1 MVKWKNIDFSTKGIV
16 VEKTP
21 TISKGKKNID
31 TYTIDGRNG
40 FLSIDKGTYQPFSL
54 SVECHAKE
62 TANFDE
68 IKAFLDGYGTLTFD
82 NEREYTAIV
91 NNAIPFEKIQM
102 FKSFAVQFMVN
113 PIAHDIN
120 ATTINL
126 LTGLNQDGE
135 FTITGSTYEIEPTI
149 TIEATGDVEVT
160 INNKTFSLEDADGTY
175 ILDCEHKVITK
186 SGLNAASIM
195 SGEFPT
201 FKNGTNVVDTTGT
214 ISTFS
219 ASYKKA
225 YI

>member
-1 MVKWKNIDFSTKGIV
+1 MVKWNNTDFSTKGIV

-21 TISKGKKNID
+21 TISKGKKDIE
-31 TYTIDGRNG
+31 TYSIDGRSG

-54 SVECHAKE
+54 QVECHAKE

-68 IKAFLDGYGTLTFD
+68 IKAFLDGYGTLSFD

-91 NNAIPFEKIQM
+91 NNAIPFEKVQM

-126 LTGLNQDGE
+126 LTGLNADGE
-135 FTITGSTYEIEPTI
+135 FTITGATYKMEPTL
-149 TIEATGDVEVT
+149 TIECSGDIEIT
-160 INNKTFSLEDADGTY
+160 INNQTFTLEGANGTY
-175 ILDCEHKVITK
+175 ILDCENKVITK
-186 SGLNAASIM
+186 SGVNAANIM
-195 SGEFPT
+195 SGDFPS
-201 FKNGTNVVDTTGT
+201 FKNGTNEVETTGT
-214 ISTFS
+214 ITSFS